1 LTLRLKFR
9 DKEKTLTD
17 ERVDYLIDLIIKKL
31 RETWQIKMR

>member
-1 LTLRLKFR
+1 
-9 DKEKTLTD
+9 LTD